1 LRLVVSHL
9 TLAMPHPL
17 SADGRPTSFAFRE
30 HPRSASSLPPHR
42 EPRVLIVDESPWRR
56 LAIANLLEAEGYQLL
71 DVSPRDDVLAAVA
84 SFEPDL
90 ILLDEAA
97 ADASEGTLSTQL
109 REVDSAR
116 DLSIILLA
124 RSALD
129 EETATSALLAGV
141 DDYIC
146 ALERP
151 NELRARLNVQVR
163 NKRSRDALTRVRR
176 ERDQFRTAATLDPL
190 TGVPNRGALE
200 QELLRRIARREPFAV
215 LFLDLDHFKSIND
228 RFGHATGD
236 HVLRRTAGLLQRS
249 IRPEDACGRYGGEEL
264 VVISAATTP
273 EGAMQMAERHRAAIE
288 ALTFPELG
296 QPTLTT
302 ASIGVAL
309 YEVDNESLEEL
320 VTRADAAMYEAKLLG
335 RNRVA
340 FSSPEAGP
348 LRVSGI
354 RLAYDPEP

>member
-1 LRLVVSHL
+1 
-9 TLAMPHPL
+9 M
-17 SADGRPTSFAFRE
+17 
-30 HPRSASSLPPHR
+30 
-42 EPRVLIVDESPWRR
+42 
-56 LAIANLLEAEGYQLL
+56 
-71 DVSPRDDVLAAVA
+71 
-84 SFEPDL
+84 
-90 ILLDEAA
+90 
-97 ADASEGTLSTQL
+97 
-109 REVDSAR
+109 
-116 DLSIILLA
+116 
-124 RSALD
+124 
-129 EETATSALLAGV
+129 
-141 DDYIC
+141 
-146 ALERP
+146 
-151 NELRARLNVQVR
+151 
-163 NKRSRDALTRVRR
+163 RR

-215 LFLDLDHFKSIND
+215 LFFNLDHFKSIND

-236 HVLRRTAGLLQRS
+236 HVLCRTAGLLQRS

-264 VVISAATTP
+264 VVISSATTP

-296 QPTLTT
+296 QPKLTT

-340 FSSPEAGP
+340 FSSPDAGP

-354 RLAYDPEP
+354 RLAYNPEP